1 MRSGQLRIS
10 RAKPRKLAI
19 PDVDDDAAA
28 ADEARPLYRAWHAEQ
43 LPRLYGRYDAS
54 RGIDRG
60 AGTRSSGRRRD
71 FARLSAWRCVPQ
83 AASGFARLG
92 NLSLRLGP
100 EEAAREIGRASC
112 RERVCQYV

>member
-92 NLSLRLGP
+92 RS
-100 EEAAREIGRASC
+100 EER
-112 RERVCQYV
+112 RVGKECVRKCKFRWSRVN